1 MHAMRMLEEKERLK
15 NAAKDSRV
23 LAKIATFVCGALLS
37 PVKAIKSFFV
47 WLYGFVMW
55 AIKLYMAAHMFFR
68 VFLANPTDAF
78 SAAERTVMQCTMY
91 LTSLLITVWFYYNK
105 ATECC
110 IIFRQ
115 DIGCS
120 SDPLDECQ
128 YVPAGL
134 DALCSW
140 GRLN

>member
-1 MHAMRMLEEKERLK
+1 M
-15 NAAKDSRV
+15 

-91 LTSLLITVWFYYNK
+91 PPRCCHGLVLLQQGDRV
-105 ATECC
+105 
-110 IIFRQ
+110 
-115 DIGCS
+115 
-120 SDPLDECQ
+120 LHHL
-128 YVPAGL
+128 PAGHRL
-134 DALCSW
+134 QLRPL
-140 GRLN
+140 GRVPVRSRGGWMRCAHGAG